1 MSIKEINQNPERYTN
16 EGAQW
21 KISASKDIKP
31 IYLPI
36 GLPLKNL
43 KPVIKG
49 NGIIVKIGLDY
60 LCSQQT
66 LKDIKDSKNPHYD
79 IVENGKIKV
88 KDKEVGMGKTIKII
102 ELDVTKLQGIITGRD
117 LQNRQAGV
125 VDISYIDDIQ
135 NGVVEGIPI
144 KLIEQINYTLDTE
157 SIRPSDKFEVVDYQK
172 MVDKTISPHYAV
184 IPLITVTDQ
193 EKTIFDPLKLQ
204 TLKDIKDSKNPHY
217 DIVENGKLTIK
228 DKVVS
233 MGKTIKIIELDVTK
247 LQGMITGR
255 DFQNRQAGV
264 VDVSYIDDAQNGLV
278 EGIPIKLID
287 QINYTL
293 DKVSGRP
300 SDKFE
305 VVDYEKMVDKEL
317 NPHYTFVPITT
328 ITNQEKTIFDPLK
341 LQTFLIE
348 LDKQL
353 DLLRKDFNRIKGT
366 FFDGEIPTPNIYG
379 IIQKDLIAESDS
391 DEDNHSVK
399 KTESSTLISVESNP
413 INTIK
418 DSVEKAKKDLEDDI
432 AKTNDEVKRR
442 VEEQRK
448 TIEEKIQQGQTNDS
462 QNQSYLATK
471 IVELQQQIKKL
482 QTK

>member
-1 MSIKEINQNPERYTN
+1 MSIKQINQNPERYIN

-21 KISASKDIKP
+21 KISASPAINP

-36 GLPLKNL
+36 GIPLNNL

-60 LCSQQT
+60 LCS
-66 LKDIKDSKNPHYD
+66 P
-79 IVENGKIKV
+79 
-88 KDKEVGMGKTIKII
+88 
-102 ELDVTKLQGIITGRD
+102 
-117 LQNRQAGV
+117 
-125 VDISYIDDIQ
+125 
-135 NGVVEGIPI
+135 
-144 KLIEQINYTLDTE
+144 
-157 SIRPSDKFEVVDYQK
+157 
-172 MVDKTISPHYAV
+172 
-184 IPLITVTDQ
+184 
-193 EKTIFDPLKLQ
+193 Q

-278 EGIPIKLID
+278 EGIPIKLIE

-293 DKVSGRP
+293 DSSSERP

-305 VVDYEKMVDKEL
+305 VVDYFKMVDTKN
-317 NPHYTFVPITT
+317 NPNASHYTFVPITT
-328 ITNQEKTIFDPLK
+328 VTNQEKTIFDPLK

-353 DLLRKDFNRIKGT
+353 DLLRKDFKQIQDT
-366 FFDGEIPTPNIYG
+366 FFDGDIPTPNTYG
-379 IIQKDLIAESDS
+379 IIIEDIVAKT
-391 DEDNHSVK
+391 DEDDLGSNHSVK
-399 KTESSTLISVESNP
+399 RRESSELVSIESNP

-418 DSVEKAKKDLEDDI
+418 DDLEDTKKELDKGLSDI
-432 AKTNDEVKRR
+432 ERKAKEDRAN
-442 VEEQRK
+442 VETQIR
-448 TIEEKIQQGQTNDS
+448 QGQTTDA
-462 QNQSYLATK
+462 QNQGYLARK
-471 IVELQQQIKKL
+471 VVELQEQIKKI
-482 QTK
+482 QEQ

>member
-1 MSIKEINQNPERYTN
+1 MSIKEINQNSERYTTDGKN
-16 EGAQW
+16 W
-21 KISASKDIKP
+21 KISASKDVKP

-36 GLPLKNL
+36 GVPLNNL

-49 NGIIVKIGLDY
+49 NGIIVKVGGDY
-60 LCSQQT
+60 LCSPQT
-66 LKDIKDSKNPHYD
+66 LNDIKDSKNPHYD

-125 VDISYIDDIQ
+125 VD
-135 NGVVEGIPI
+135 
-144 KLIEQINYTLDTE
+144 
-157 SIRPSDKFEVVDYQK
+157 
-172 MVDKTISPHYAV
+172 
-184 IPLITVTDQ
+184 
-193 EKTIFDPLKLQ
+193 
-204 TLKDIKDSKNPHY
+204 
-217 DIVENGKLTIK
+217 
-228 DKVVS
+228 
-233 MGKTIKIIELDVTK
+233 
-247 LQGMITGR
+247 
-255 DFQNRQAGV
+255 
-264 VDVSYIDDAQNGLV
+264 VSYIDDAENGLT
-278 EGIPIKLID
+278 EGIPNKLID

-293 DKVSGRP
+293 DKGSNRP

-317 NPHYTFVPITT
+317 NPHYTFIPIAIVTD
-328 ITNQEKTIFDPLK
+328 QEKTIFDPLK

-366 FFDGEIPTPNIYG
+366 FFDGIIPTPNIYG

-391 DEDNHSVK
+391 DEDQHSVK
-399 KTESSTLISVESNP
+399 TTESSRLVSVESNP

-418 DSVEKAKKDLEDDI
+418 DEVERTKRGLEDDI
-432 AKTNDEVKRR
+432 AQTNEEVKRR

-448 TIEEKIQQGQTNDS
+448 TIEQQIQQGQTTDA
-462 QNQSYLATK
+462 QNQGYLARK
-471 IVELQQQIKKL
+471 VVELQQQIKKL
-482 QTK
+482 QEE

>member
-36 GLPLKNL
+36 GLPLANL

-60 LCSQQT
+60 LCS
-66 LKDIKDSKNPHYD
+66 P
-79 IVENGKIKV
+79 
-88 KDKEVGMGKTIKII
+88 
-102 ELDVTKLQGIITGRD
+102 
-117 LQNRQAGV
+117 
-125 VDISYIDDIQ
+125 
-135 NGVVEGIPI
+135 
-144 KLIEQINYTLDTE
+144 
-157 SIRPSDKFEVVDYQK
+157 
-172 MVDKTISPHYAV
+172 
-184 IPLITVTDQ
+184 
-193 EKTIFDPLKLQ
+193 Q

-233 MGKTIKIIELDVTK
+233 MGKTIKIIELDVTQ
-247 LQGMITGR
+247 LQKSIDGR
-255 DFQNRQAGV
+255 DLQNRQAGV
-264 VDVSYIDDAQNGLV
+264 VDISYIDDIQNGV
-278 EGIPIKLID
+278 IEGIPIKLIE

-293 DKVSGRP
+293 DKGSIRP

-305 VVDYEKMVDKEL
+305 VVDYQKMVDKAVS
-317 NPHYTFVPITT
+317 PHYTVIPIRTVT
-328 ITNQEKTIFDPLK
+328 DQQETIFDPLK

-348 LDKQL
+348 LDNQL
-353 DLLRKDFNRIKGT
+353 DLLRKDFNRIKST
-366 FFDGEIPTPNIYG
+366 FFDGIIPTPNLYG

-391 DEDNHSVK
+391 DEDQHSVK
-399 KTESSTLISVESNP
+399 TTESSRLQSVESNP

-418 DSVEKAKKDLEDDI
+418 DEVEKTKRDLEDDI
-432 AKTNDEVKRR
+432 TQTNEEVKRR

-448 TIEEKIQQGQTNDS
+448 TIEQQIQQGQTTDA
-462 QNQSYLATK
+462 QNQGYLARK
-471 IVELQQQIKKL
+471 VVELQQQIKKL
-482 QTK
+482 QEE